1 MPNSDLQINN
11 YNVIINTV
19 VILAIVV
26 VLYNSLPCLYSMDT
40 TEDYAP
46 NRERTDPQ
54 SDWNIIEE
62 IRTLRERQDN
72 NIRSL
77 SKQRRYD
84 SI

>member
-1 MPNSDLQINN
+1 MPSPNLQINN

-19 VILAIVV
+19 IILVIVV
-26 VLYNSLPCLYSMDT
+26 ILYNSLPHLYSIDS

-62 IRTLRERQDN
+62 IRTLRERQEN
-72 NIRSL
+72 NIKSL
-77 SKQRRYD
+77 SKQRRFD
-84 SI
+84 NI